1 MEHTMTLLRLL
12 TIIVVLEGWKPSKAT
27 FAPDGDEDRSV
38 CYVIDSVDE
47 KTKTAKQVP
56 CAEIE
61 SHTFSPVYK
70 FDDYNQFSLSALYN
84 QMQTHSSNVT
94 VFEEDSMA
102 SCPETQHDYA
112 LYNQMQTHSS
122 NVAVFEEDSM
132 ASCDETQHDY
142 GHYEVQYAFTFLP
155 IHCGRRI
162 RTVHRVSI
170 LTNSSSSCASVKL
183 SFPLSNNISDINIT
197 LSPGSG
203 QSILIPEAYPE
214 IDPRNRDPYGE
225 ITNTTIVISAIG
237 KVHAYAFTECQQ
249 GNQASAFRLLDVD
262 DIGTNYWVMSYHSY
276 PKHKMLAVVS
286 IYDNTS
292 IQIHWNT
299 SIAPELY
306 PNNITILLNKFQTYT
321 LALEFDP
328 TGVQLTS
335 NKPISVFSGHTKAS
349 IPATPSTDPIAECL
363 KPVEDWGRVFSL
375 TQLVDP
381 KFAGGYIVRILSSS
395 TNNITT
401 WKLGGNHNETTLAA
415 GEFLE
420 VLVDGNVT
428 HPLEIVASNKVLV
441 VQFTVMNDHTSPVM
455 LQVPSQEHHR
465 ISNEILFPVFD
476 MTDTN
481 TTTYLTVWL
490 PPEVDILQLSLNERA
505 VWKFID
511 KDSSEWSIFQTI
523 LEVGFN
529 RLAIQGNGNV
539 HAIVYSYGHRRAY
552 AYTIA

>member
-1 MEHTMTLLRLL
+1 
-12 TIIVVLEGWKPSKAT
+12 
-27 FAPDGDEDRSV
+27 
-38 CYVIDSVDE
+38 
-47 KTKTAKQVP
+47 
-56 CAEIE
+56 
-61 SHTFSPVYK
+61 
-70 FDDYNQFSLSALYN
+70 
-84 QMQTHSSNVT
+84 
-94 VFEEDSMA
+94 MA
-102 SCPETQHDYA
+102 SCLETQ
-112 LYNQMQTHSS
+112 L
-122 NVAVFEEDSM
+122 
-132 ASCDETQHDY
+132 DY

-155 IHCGRRI
+155 IFCGGGRSF
-162 RTVHRVSI
+162 HRVSI
-170 LTNSSSSCASVKL
+170 LTKSSSSCASVKL
-183 SFPLSNNISDINIT
+183 SFPLPNNIGDINIT

-237 KVHAYAFTECQQ
+237 KVHAYAFTECSS
-249 GNQASAFRLLDVD
+249 QASAFRLLDVD
-262 DIGTNYWVMSYHSY
+262 DIGTNYWVISYHIY
-276 PKHKMLAVVS
+276 RKHKMLAIVS

-292 IQIHWNT
+292 IQIHLNT

-335 NKPISVFSGHTKAS
+335 NKPISVFSGHTKARIS
-349 IPATPSTDPIAECL
+349 TTVNTDPIAECL

-381 KFAGGYIVRILSSS
+381 EFAGGYIVRILSSS
-395 TNNITT
+395 TNNIIT

-441 VQFTVMNDHTSPVM
+441 VQFTMMNDHTSPVM
-455 LQVPSQEHHR
+455 LQVPSKEQHR

-476 MTDTN
+476 MTQDTN

-539 HAIVYSYGHRRAY
+539 HAIVYSYEQRRAY